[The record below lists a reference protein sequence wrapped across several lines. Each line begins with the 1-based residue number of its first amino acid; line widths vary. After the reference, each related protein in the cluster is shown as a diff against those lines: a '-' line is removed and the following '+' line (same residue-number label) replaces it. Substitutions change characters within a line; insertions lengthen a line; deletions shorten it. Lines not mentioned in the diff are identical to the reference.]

1 MQDIFL
7 AGHRPPIL
15 LLHGLRGNPL
25 ELQPLAQRLHRAGHT
40 VSAPYLSG
48 YGQRPGDYAPIRPW
62 KHWELLASE
71 RLAQL
76 VADHGPAAVGGLC
89 IGANLALRLAQRDPT
104 SVTALLLVSTTL
116 YYDGWNLPW
125 FRWLLPFAGP
135 TPLRHLYSLP
145 EKDPYGVKNP
155 RIREWIARQ
164 MESTGNSAAGARE
177 LPLAAI
183 YEAYRMMRRIR
194 PSLPDITQPTLI
206 LHAAEDEMASLRTP
220 NLLASRLGAS
230 LVRKQ
235 IFGNSYHMLTL
246 DNDREEVAQACVDF
260 VGALERQTQS
270 VAARQRA

>member
-1 MQDIFL
+1 MEPSMQDIFL

-104 SVTALLLVSTTL
+104 SVTALLLVSTT
-116 YYDGWNLPW
+116 
-125 FRWLLPFAGP
+125 
-135 TPLRHLYSLP
+135 
-145 EKDPYGVKNP
+145 
-155 RIREWIARQ
+155 
-164 MESTGNSAAGARE
+164 
-177 LPLAAI
+177 
-183 YEAYRMMRRIR
+183 
-194 PSLPDITQPTLI
+194 
-206 LHAAEDEMASLRTP
+206 
-220 NLLASRLGAS
+220 
-230 LVRKQ
+230 
-235 IFGNSYHMLTL
+235 
-246 DNDREEVAQACVDF
+246 
-260 VGALERQTQS
+260 
-270 VAARQRA
+270 